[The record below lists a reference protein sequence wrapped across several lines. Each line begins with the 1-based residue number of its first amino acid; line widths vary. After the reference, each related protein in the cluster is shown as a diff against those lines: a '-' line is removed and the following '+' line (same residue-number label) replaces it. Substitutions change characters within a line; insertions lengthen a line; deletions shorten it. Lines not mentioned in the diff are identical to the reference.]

1 MIAQVSQEHSLPHI
15 PVMVSEVMEY
25 LNLQPKGIYLDG
37 TVGAGGH
44 ATQILNRLSSQGQ
57 LIGID
62 RDAEALQICENLFG
76 ASARPI
82 SVHQSSYHKF
92 PDILN
97 RLGISK
103 VNGILLDL
111 GLSSMQLDS
120 DSRGFAFESEGQLDM
135 RFNGNSGETAAELI
149 SRSSDNELG
158 NIIYQFGEERHS
170 RRIARS
176 IKNFS
181 NLSTVADLK
190 EAVRRSTPPQQRR
203 KSLARVFQ
211 AIRIAVNGEL
221 EKLASFLDIF
231 FDHLAVGGRVV
242 IMSYHSLEDR
252 MVKHAFR
259 SLKQAGELK
268 VLTKKPITPSEDEQ
282 AENSRS
288 RSAKLRAAERIV

>member
-149 SRSSDNELG
+149 SRSSDNELA